1 MLFVESTSNEYYTVY
16 TLQVFVQ
23 ESNRAFLLT
32 LVYRIDWFNFIIRL
46 IVGSMWIKNVM
57 NSNPKNKTINKE
69 IMDEWPMSR
78 RKYIWIQSGVSNNCG
93 ISLNTIYILSV
104 VIRDG
109 HCDFSEFQLRLK
121 FSPKTCNPLIETF
134 KINRILYLNCFFT
147 LHDNEHYNIIVFV
160 YIIVLLPNINI
171 WSTFASQHISENR
184 IRSHTLIPIFP
195 IGNVEI
201 WKYEIVLLIRF

>member
-1 MLFVESTSNEYYTVY
+1 MVRCES
-16 TLQVFVQ
+16 
-23 ESNRAFLLT
+23 R
-32 LVYRIDWFNFIIRL
+32 
-46 IVGSMWIKNVM
+46 MWWT
-57 NSNPKNKTINKE
+57 PTQKNKAFSKE

-93 ISLNTIYILSV
+93 ISLNTIYTLSV

-121 FSPKTCNPLIETF
+121 FSPKTFNPLIETF
-134 KINRILYLNCFFT
+134 KINRILHLNCFST

-160 YIIVLLPNINI
+160 ISDQRLLVNLKIEYAHTY
-171 WSTFASQHISENR
+171 WS
-184 IRSHTLIPIFP
+184 LYFP
-195 IGNVEI
+195 LEM